1 MGDRAGAVRAAGGGD
16 FLGHPRGLWLL
27 FGSEFWE
34 RFAYYGMR
42 AFLAVYVAQAF
53 FRHVGE
59 AEAQQQASLAYGGY
73 TSLVYMTGI
82 AGGFVADRILGY
94 QRSILLG
101 GALMAAG
108 LFMLMAPDLTTF
120 LVGLAVIVVGNGLFK
135 PNISTMVGKL
145 YAPEDVRRD
154 SGFTI
159 FYMGINAG
167 AFLAPIVCGTLIG
180 ARFGY
185 QWGFFAAGVGMV
197 FGLTLFQF
205 MKHWLHGVGK
215 APEGREGFGG
225 VAMVLVGALV
235 LVGPVY
241 FLLSKSDV
249 LGGVLLLMMAG
260 LAAWFVTS
268 GIRTSPEQRDRY
280 IAMLLLFVAN
290 MCFWALFEQAGSSL
304 NFFAK
309 DQTNLSFFG
318 LFDIHYTVFQSV
330 NALFII
336 ALAPLFA
343 MAWPKLDRIAMNP
356 STPRKFALG
365 LVQAGL
371 GFGLLVLAIHFFT
384 GADGK
389 VHWAWL
395 VLTYLI
401 HTMGE
406 LCLSPIGLAMVT
418 RLAKPEETGL
428 AMGGWFLSIA
438 MGNFVAG
445 RMAALVGSHG
455 ADAAMGA
462 AGYATV
468 FQQLFWIGLVMGAVY
483 FVAAPL
489 INRLMHGVR

>member
-1 MGDRAGAVRAAGGGD
+1 MGGQVDALRKTGGGEW
-16 FLGHPRGLWLL
+16 LGHPRGLWML
-27 FGSEFWE
+27 FGAEFWE

-53 FRHVGE
+53 FAHVGE

-145 YAPEDVRRD
+145 YAPDDVRRD

-167 AFLAPIVCGTLIG
+167 AFLAPIICGSLIG

-197 FGLTLFQF
+197 FGLTVFQF
-205 MKHWLHGVGK
+205 LKNWLHGVGK
-215 APEGREGFGG
+215 APEGREGLSS
-225 VAMVLVGALV
+225 VALVLVGALV
-235 LVGPVY
+235 LLGPVY
-241 FLLSKSDV
+241 VLLSKSDV
-249 LGGVLLLMMAG
+249 LGGVLITMMLG
-260 LAAWFVTS
+260 LAAWFVWS
-268 GIRTSPEQRDRY
+268 GLRTGSEQRDRY
-280 IAMLLLFVAN
+280 VAMLLLFVAN

-304 NFFAK
+304 NFFAR
-309 DQTNLSFFG
+309 DQADRSFFG
-318 LFDIHYTVFQSV
+318 LFDIHYTAFQSV

-336 ALAPLFA
+336 ALAPVFA
-343 MAWPKLDRIAMNP
+343 MAWPRLDRVAMNP
-356 STPRKFALG
+356 STPRKFALA
-365 LVQAGL
+365 LVQAAL
-371 GFGLLVLAIHFFT
+371 GFGVLVLAIQFFA

-395 VLTYLI
+395 LLTYLI
-401 HTMGE
+401 HTTGE

-418 RLAKPEETGL
+418 RLAKPSETGL
-428 AMGGWFLSIA
+428 AMGGWFLSVA

-455 ADAAMGA
+455 GDAAMGA
-462 AGYATV
+462 AGYAAV
-468 FQQLFWIGLVMGAVY
+468 FEQLFWVGLVMGGIY
-483 FVAAPL
+483 FIAAPL

>member
-1 MGDRAGAVRAAGGGD
+1 MGDREGAVRAAGGGD
-16 FLGHPRGLWLL
+16 FLGHPRGLWML

-73 TSLVYMTGI
+73 TALVYMTGI

-101 GALMAAG
+101 GALMASG

-167 AFLAPIVCGTLIG
+167 AFVAPIVCGTLIG

-197 FGLTLFQF
+197 LGLTMFQF
-205 MKHWLHGVGK
+205 LKHWLHGVGK
-215 APEGREGFGG
+215 APEGREGFRG
-225 VAMVLVGALV
+225 VAMVLVVALL

-249 LGGVLLLMMAG
+249 LGGVLLVMMGG
-260 LAAWFVTS
+260 LAVWFITS
-268 GIRTSPEQRDRY
+268 GIRTGATQRDRY
-280 IAMLLLFVAN
+280 FAMLLLFVAN

-318 LFDIHYTVFQSV
+318 LFDIHYTAFQSV

-365 LVQAGL
+365 LLQAGL
-371 GFGLLVLAIHFFT
+371 GFGLLVLAIHFFA
-384 GADGK
+384 GPDGK

-401 HTMGE
+401 HTTGE

-418 RLAKPEETGL
+418 RLANPSETGL
-428 AMGGWFLSIA
+428 AMGGWFLSVA

-455 ADAAMGA
+455 GDAALGA
-462 AGYATV
+462 AGYAAV
-468 FQQLFWIGLVMGAVY
+468 FEQLFWIGLVMGAIY
-483 FVAAPL
+483 FIAAPL

>member
-1 MGDRAGAVRAAGGGD
+1 MVEQGAGVRAAGGD
-16 FLGHPRGLWLL
+16 EILGHPRGLWML

-53 FRHVGE
+53 FNHLGE

-135 PNISTMVGKL
+135 PNISTMVGKI
-145 YAPEDVRRD
+145 YAPDDVRRD

-167 AFLAPIVCGTLIG
+167 AFLAPIICGTLIG

-185 QWGFFAAGVGMV
+185 QWGFFTAGVGIV
-197 FGLTLFQF
+197 FGITMFHFL
-205 MKHWLHGVGK
+205 KHWLHGVGEPPK
-215 APEGREGFGG
+215 GREGFSG

-249 LGGVLLLMMAG
+249 LGGVLIAMMLG
-260 LAAWFVTS
+260 LAVWFVLS
-268 GIRTSPEQRDRY
+268 GLRTGAQQRDRY
-280 IAMLLLFVAN
+280 VAMLLLFVAN

-304 NFFAK
+304 NFFAR
-309 DQTNLSFFG
+309 DQADRSFFG
-318 LFDIHYTVFQSV
+318 LFEIHYTVFQSV

-343 MAWPKLDRIAMNP
+343 MAWPKLDRMAMNP
-356 STPRKFALG
+356 STPRKFSLALV
-365 LVQAGL
+365 LAGL
-371 GFGLLVLAIHFFT
+371 GFGVLVLAIHLFA
-384 GADGK
+384 GPDGK

-395 VLTYLI
+395 MLTYLI
-401 HTMGE
+401 HTAGE

-428 AMGGWFLSIA
+428 AMGGWFLSVA

-445 RMAALVGSHG
+445 RMAALVGGHG
-455 ADAAMGA
+455 SDAALGA
-462 AGYATV
+462 AGYVPV
-468 FQQLFWIGLVMGAVY
+468 FQQLFWIGLVMGAIY
-483 FVAAPL
+483 FIAAPL
-489 INRLMHGVR
+489 LNRLMHGVR

>member
-1 MGDRAGAVRAAGGGD
+1 MGEQGGAVRTAGGEE
-16 FLGHPRGLWLL
+16 FLGHPRGLWML
-27 FGSEFWE
+27 FGAEFWE

-53 FRHVGE
+53 FAHLGA
-59 AEAQQQASLAYGGY
+59 AEAQEQASLAYGGY

-145 YAPEDVRRD
+145 YAPDDVRRD

-197 FGLTLFQF
+197 FGLTVFQF
-205 MKHWLHGVGK
+205 LKGWLHDVGK
-215 APEGREGFGG
+215 PPEGREGFGG
-225 VAMVLVGALV
+225 VAMVLIGALV
-235 LVGPVY
+235 LVAPVY

-249 LGGVLLLMMAG
+249 LGGVLIAMMLG
-260 LAAWFVTS
+260 LAAWFVVS
-268 GIRTSPEQRDRY
+268 GLRHGAEQRDRY
-280 IAMLLLFVAN
+280 VAMLLLFVAN

-304 NFFAK
+304 NFFAR
-309 DQTNLSFFG
+309 DLADRSFFG
-318 LFDIHYTVFQSV
+318 LFEIHYTAFQSV

-336 ALAPLFA
+336 ALAPVFA
-343 MAWPKLDRIAMNP
+343 MAWPRLDRIAMNP
-356 STPRKFALG
+356 STPRKFALA
-365 LVQAGL
+365 LVQAAL
-371 GFGLLVLAIHFFT
+371 GFGVLVLALQLFA
-384 GADGK
+384 GPDGK

-395 VLTYLI
+395 MLTYLI
-401 HTMGE
+401 HTTGE

-418 RLAKPEETGL
+418 RLAHPGETGL
-428 AMGGWFLSIA
+428 AMGGWFLSVA

-455 ADAAMGA
+455 GDAALGA
-462 AGYATV
+462 AGYVTV
-468 FQQLFWIGLVMGAVY
+468 FQQLFWIGLVMGAIY